1 MKKKI
6 EYKPV
11 LKKFLM
17 TLAATTISI
26 ILTFG
31 TSSFRENRKQKAAKR
46 EMVTMILY
54 DMQKSYN
61 DIAKCDSDFV
71 SFLELQLDM
80 VAHPK
85 KYDGDYTKLYLH
97 YPVLQFTTTTENIF
111 RTNIESIRT
120 IGNILFVEVVSSFY
134 DNRQNY
140 LDIVEEFN
148 KYAEPALHSY
158 EKLAAL
164 DATTYSF
171 KSHIN
176 LENLRRELEQ
186 SKLMMKITDEDL
198 DKFSKERER
207 LENMVID
214 DMGMKEAM
222 KKMTDEQMQWRLQ
235 YLKAKEEGRKEL
247 SAEK

>member
-85 KYDGDYTKLYLH
+85 KYDGDYTMLFVH

-158 EKLAAL
+158 EKLASL

-176 LENLRRELEQ
+176 
-186 SKLMMKITDEDL
+186 SFD
-198 DKFSKERER
+198 
-207 LENMVID
+207 
-214 DMGMKEAM
+214 
-222 KKMTDEQMQWRLQ
+222 
-235 YLKAKEEGRKEL
+235 
-247 SAEK
+247 

>member
-71 SFLELQLDM
+71 SFLELQ
-80 VAHPK
+80 
-85 KYDGDYTKLYLH
+85 
-97 YPVLQFTTTTENIF
+97 
-111 RTNIESIRT
+111 
-120 IGNILFVEVVSSFY
+120 
-134 DNRQNY
+134 
-140 LDIVEEFN
+140 
-148 KYAEPALHSY
+148 
-158 EKLAAL
+158 
-164 DATTYSF
+164 
-171 KSHIN
+171 
-176 LENLRRELEQ
+176 
-186 SKLMMKITDEDL
+186 
-198 DKFSKERER
+198 
-207 LENMVID
+207 
-214 DMGMKEAM
+214 
-222 KKMTDEQMQWRLQ
+222 
-235 YLKAKEEGRKEL
+235 
-247 SAEK
+247 